1 MLKDLINEDLKCYM
15 KQKNVAALNAVK
27 LLKTDIKKTEV
38 DTMTVLDDEG
48 VVKILKKQM
57 KMRKES
63 IEQYTAA
70 GRTDLVQNEEEELKY
85 LIKYLPQEMSDDQ
98 LKVII
103 EQVVSE
109 LNATTSKDFGK
120 VMKEVLARTKGKAD
134 NSKIS
139 GILKGLLH

>member
-85 LIKYLPQEMSDDQ
+85 FKVSSQEMSDDQ

-103 EQVVSE
+103 DQVISE
-109 LNATTSKDFGK
+109 LNATSSKDFGK

>member
-48 VVKILKKQM
+48 VVKVLKKQM

-70 GRTDLVQNEEEELKY
+70 
-85 LIKYLPQEMSDDQ
+85 
-98 LKVII
+98 
-103 EQVVSE
+103 
-109 LNATTSKDFGK
+109 
-120 VMKEVLARTKGKAD
+120 
-134 NSKIS
+134 
-139 GILKGLLH
+139 